1 MSRLITFRLARAS
14 QYCDLG
20 QSNQLQSTSRRF
32 KAVSSQRR
40 NPADTADKTHGTPFT
55 DDSRQERRGGSR
67 WANRVRS
74 VYITRIEKVDG
85 IVAGLVSEERERHAL
100 VKNVN
105 WRVKWN
111 QMKDYT
117 CHWDW
122 TNWVTKEMPRT
133 REQDQTQRGPDSE
146 QKKKQWNK
154 KKYTVL
160 LYHVAPYTLGC
171 TFIYI

>member
-1 MSRLITFRLARAS
+1 MSES
-14 QYCDLG
+14 D
-20 QSNQLQSTSRRF
+20 
-32 KAVSSQRR
+32 
-40 NPADTADKTHGTPFT
+40 
-55 DDSRQERRGGSR
+55 
-67 WANRVRS
+67 RS
-74 VYITRIEKVDG
+74 VYITRIEKVDW

-105 WRVKWN
+105 WWVKWN

-146 QKKKQWNK
+146 
-154 KKYTVL
+154 
-160 LYHVAPYTLGC
+160 
-171 TFIYI
+171 

>member
-1 MSRLITFRLARAS
+1 MSES
-14 QYCDLG
+14 D
-20 QSNQLQSTSRRF
+20 
-32 KAVSSQRR
+32 
-40 NPADTADKTHGTPFT
+40 
-55 DDSRQERRGGSR
+55 
-67 WANRVRS
+67 RS

-85 IVAGLVSEERERHAL
+85 IVAGLVSEERERRAL

-133 REQDQTQRGPDSE
+133 HEQDQTQHGPDSE
-146 QKKKQWNK
+146 
-154 KKYTVL
+154 
-160 LYHVAPYTLGC
+160 
-171 TFIYI
+171 